1 MLENILE
8 KIETLPPLPQT
19 ILEIE
24 TFRKQNNQEADELVK
39 IVEKDPLCVAT
50 LLKISN
56 SSLFGFNSKIE
67 TVKRVIN
74 LLGINFTIYVA
85 IKEAIDSV
93 LKIDLHPYGINC
105 ENFTKITHSSLRF
118 VDLWITK
125 MDRSFKDEV
134 ILACLL
140 HETGKFLLSE
150 TIINRGL
157 LEEFRKKIDAGI
169 DITTIE
175 NELVEITTHKVT
187 AEIFRYWKFN
197 NNLIEIIEFVD
208 DVNACSKDNREK
220 CQILD
225 IVRTL
230 FDLRNPLSE
239 ESKQKALQKAKEYNF
254 DLEYLNYAIKSTN
267 LLED

>member
-56 SSLFGFNSKIE
+56 SSFFGFNSKIE

-93 LKIDLHPYGINC
+93 LKIDLYPYGIKC
-105 ENFTKITHSSLRF
+105 EDFTKITHISLRF
-118 VDLWITK
+118 LDLWITK
-125 MDRSFKDEV
+125 KDREFKDEV
-134 ILACLL
+134 LLACLL

-150 TIINRGL
+150 TVVNRGL
-157 LEEFRKKIDAGI
+157 LDEFKQRIDSGEEVSKVEK
-169 DITTIE
+169 
-175 NELVEITTHKVT
+175 ELLEVTTHKVT
-187 AEIFRYWKFN
+187 AEIFRYWNFN

-208 DVNACSKDNREK
+208 DINSCSEKNREK

-230 FDLRNPLSE
+230 FDMKNFLSE
-239 ESKQKALQKAKEYNF
+239 ENKQKALDKAKAYNF
-254 DLEYLNYAIKSTN
+254 DIEYLNYAIQSIKN
-267 LLED
+267 